1 MRIFQFKTPLAWW
14 VRFRKMAKSANDVD
28 ELSAIFEE
36 SSSSNNSI
44 FDQIWRLLG
53 SKRPPLFRAERE
65 NLWDHGNRGGVWLFK
80 FRASNFITPSNL
92 QILLAE
98 MRRTKWMESVYGNMR
113 LSLICSYRANTLPWR
128 ANTWT
133 FMLISRCR
141 KHCCAMSHA
150 WLLNFG
156 HVTRMIVELWTR
168 ERNVEHV
175 RGFSHDLW
183 NVNARDLSDQCDER
197 AWDGE
202 VFY

>member
-1 MRIFQFKTPLAWW
+1 MLHPIHHPVAFVLQIVWPLRATLLHRSMRIFQFKTPLAWW

-133 FMLISRCR
+133 FMLI
-141 KHCCAMSHA
+141 M
-150 WLLNFG
+150 L
-156 HVTRMIVELWTR
+156 
-168 ERNVEHV
+168 NVECWM
-175 RGFSHDLW
+175 L
-183 NVNARDLSDQCDER
+183 NVECWMLNDEFEMKFEFWVWIQLQAVLS
-197 AWDGE
+197 
-202 VFY
+202 